1 MNTAEEFG
9 QYLQDIIDRHRED
22 LSILLKRHGIESEPT
37 PALLVVLYDEY
48 GDEFIEMME
57 ELPLEN
63 YDGPNFSEL
72 FTKGRELLGKVS
84 KVTGAIAGPGGSGT
98 KQKDPP
104 PPEKSK
110 TKKIV
115 IIGIAIVVVL
125 TIILIV
131 VKRKK

>member
-9 QYLQDIIDRHRED
+9 QYLQDIIDRHRKD
-22 LSILLKRHGIESEPT
+22 LSILLRRHGIESEPT

-57 ELPLEN
+57 ELPIEN
-63 YDGPNFSEL
+63 YTGLDFRDL
-72 FTKGRELLGKVS
+72 LTKGRKLLGKVS
-84 KVTGAIAGPGGSGT
+84 DVTGAVAGTAGSGT
-98 KQKDPP
+98 KPKDPP

-131 VKRKK
+131 VNRKK